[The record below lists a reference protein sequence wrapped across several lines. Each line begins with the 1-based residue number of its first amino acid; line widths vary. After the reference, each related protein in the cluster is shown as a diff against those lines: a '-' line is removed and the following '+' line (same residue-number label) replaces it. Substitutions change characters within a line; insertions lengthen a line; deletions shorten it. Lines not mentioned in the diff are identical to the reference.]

1 MFGPLVT
8 GFHVCYQLYHSEPGN
23 HSPTS
28 HVLLIKAGQRPQSDV
43 EAGTHHTHHPRRIM
57 SYFEAFFGDLLQL
70 QLRAVPE
77 VLASLDE
84 AFGDCA
90 VNDGLG
96 EVAETINS
104 EVLTSFR
111 GFVSLQ
117 FDHYSRRRFL
127 AVFDLE
133 VNKNVV
139 MGRIVQSLLNLNRRK
154 LFINDKGSFVFV

>member
-1 MFGPLVT
+1 MFGPLVAD
-8 GFHVCYQLYHSEPGN
+8 FHIRYQLYHSEPGN
-23 HSPTS
+23 HSPAS
-28 HVLLIKAGQRPQSDV
+28 HILLVEAGPRSHSDV
-43 EAGTHHTHHPRRIM
+43 EAGTHHPHHPRRIM
-57 SYFEAFFGDLLQL
+57 FYLEAFFGDLLQF
-70 QLRAVPE
+70 QFHAVPQI
-77 VLASLDE
+77 LASLDE
-84 AFGDCA
+84 AFGDCS

-96 EVAETINS
+96 VVAETVNS

-117 FDHYSRRRFL
+117 LYHYSRRRFL